1 VVNQTLARTI
11 FPDDDPLG
19 KLLHLQFGGGGI
31 QRDDEQPRVIV
42 GVVTDVKN
50 GGPAQRPI
58 PAIYTS
64 DQQHQWVYPSGAS
77 SIHLQK
83 TLYVRTSGEPSTLA
97 NSVRHAVSE
106 VDRDQTVFDMMPEAQ
121 RLEMQIGRWR
131 FFRNLYGIFAAL
143 AVVLAVVG
151 IYGLMSYS
159 VAERRHEFGIRMAL
173 GAEKSTVLRQ
183 VLGQGLVLSL
193 VGVGIGI
200 AAGFG
205 LTRFLSNLLFE
216 VKPQDPLTFV
226 AVSVAMMA
234 VALLACYVPARR
246 ATTVDPACLLRTE

>member
-1 VVNQTLARTI
+1 M
-11 FPDDDPLG
+11 G
-19 KLLHLQFGGGGI
+19 
-31 QRDDEQPRVIV
+31 RDDQQSRLIV
-42 GVVTDVKN
+42 GVVSDVKN
-50 GGPAQRPI
+50 WGPAQRPM

-64 DQQHQWVYPSGAS
+64 DQQHQWEYPSGAS

-83 TLYVRTSGEPSTLA
+83 TLYVRTSQEPSSIA
-97 NSVRHAVSE
+97 ASVRQAVSE
-106 VDRDQTVFDMMPEAQ
+106 VDRDQAVFDVMPEEQ

-173 GAEKSTVLRQ
+173 GAERSSVLRQ

-193 VGVGIGI
+193 AGIGI
-200 AAGFG
+200 GIVAGFG
-205 LTRFLSNLLFE
+205 LTRFLSSLLFE
-216 VKPQDPLTFV
+216 VKPQDPLTFL
-226 AVSVAMMA
+226 AVSLVMMA
-234 VALLACYVPARR
+234 VALLV
-246 ATTVDPACLLRTE
+246 LLRSGSAGDHRGSGECPEDGMTARQH